1 MEYCIVYS
9 VSEMFVSEMPQGI
22 FEISNIS
29 FLFRKLFH
37 FLKTHK
43 IKEKQQRR
51 RAKRATAEHLTALEA
66 ERAETAKL
74 REELEAER
82 AAKARW
88 QALCQKLV
96 QF

>member
-1 MEYCIVYS
+1 MNET
-9 VSEMFVSEMPQGI
+9 Q
-22 FEISNIS
+22 
-29 FLFRKLFH
+29 K
-37 FLKTHK
+37 
-43 IKEKQQRR
+43 RR
-51 RAKRATAEHLTALEA
+51 RAKRSAAEHLSALEA